1 MKNIIAYSMEKLY
14 KDLEE
19 ADELFLSSG
28 MKDMELYEK
37 QLAEAA
43 RKAAAEHMAALYSD
57 MDRMLCE
64 DISRAEKYII
74 QRHDERQLLTTV
86 GPVCFTHTL
95 FRSRKDGTCHYL
107 LDEWME
113 LDAHERLSS
122 RAEAEVL
129 AEAVKTSYASAARV
143 LGEDSLISKTAVMD
157 KVHGIQTELPFPK
170 PEKKKCVEYLYVE
183 ADEDH
188 IHKQEVTGTEGI
200 SVSLNRGYMTRLLHH
215 QHDNDRVYIE
225 KMQATIASIDI
236 GKSLQSE
243 KESEEFDKEKLE
255 K

>member
-19 ADELFLSSG
+19 ADKLFLSSG

-64 DISRAEKYII
+64 DISRAEKYTI

-122 RAEAEVL
+122 RAEAERCISCRMSMCRVRS
-129 AEAVKTSYASAARV
+129 AMENGTTVRHWKSNTKERAS
-143 LGEDSLISKTAVMD
+143 TM
-157 KVHGIQTELPFPK
+157 
-170 PEKKKCVEYLYVE
+170 C
-183 ADEDH
+183 
-188 IHKQEVTGTEGI
+188 
-200 SVSLNRGYMTRLLHH
+200 
-215 QHDNDRVYIE
+215 
-225 KMQATIASIDI
+225 
-236 GKSLQSE
+236 
-243 KESEEFDKEKLE
+243 
-255 K
+255 

>member
-64 DISRAEKYII
+64 DISRAEKYTI

-107 LDEWME
+107 LDWEEEHIVKDILLYANYWFTKGKHSE
-113 LDAHERLSS
+113 ENDYAAQARIVKEAGFTGLKFDPFAH
-122 RAEAEVL
+122 
-129 AEAVKTSYASAARV
+129 TNYFY
-143 LGEDSLISKTAVMD
+143 GEDLASNLTLTPAQQDLAFNVSLKWCAGMGPEMD
-157 KVHGIQTELPFPK
+157 IMIEHTCHVELPYCR
-170 PEKKKCVEYLYVE
+170 ENG
-183 ADEDH
+183 
-188 IHKQEVTGTEGI
+188 GTFG
-200 SVSLNRGYMTRLLHH
+200 
-215 QHDNDRVYIE
+215 
-225 KMQATIASIDI
+225 
-236 GKSLQSE
+236 
-243 KESEEFDKEKLE
+243 
-255 K
+255 

>member
-1 MKNIIAYSMEKLY
+1 MKNIIAYSMENLF

-28 MKDMELYEK
+28 MKDIELYEK

-64 DISRAEKYII
+64 DISRAEKYTI

-113 LDAHERLSS
+113 LDL
-122 RAEAEVL
+122 
-129 AEAVKTSYASAARV
+129 
-143 LGEDSLISKTAVMD
+143 SLI
-157 KVHGIQTELPFPK
+157 
-170 PEKKKCVEYLYVE
+170 
-183 ADEDH
+183 H
-188 IHKQEVTGTEGI
+188 I
-200 SVSLNRGYMTRLLHH
+200 
-215 QHDNDRVYIE
+215 
-225 KMQATIASIDI
+225 
-236 GKSLQSE
+236 
-243 KESEEFDKEKLE
+243 
-255 K
+255 